1 MIEQNEIVVLR
12 EGNMK
17 KQLMIVGII
26 VILLIVGLSGCTNK
40 ETETKYSIV
49 GTWTERENTTNQMIF
64 NKDGTYTFITE
75 NGIGE
80 GTYTINSTEITVITN
95 FNSAFNRKYRFLS
108 ENILALKL
116 GQSGEVIY
124 DRT

>member
-1 MIEQNEIVVLR
+1 
-12 EGNMK
+12 MK

-95 FNSAFNRKYRFLS
+95 FNSAFDRKYRFLS